1 MPENAKGNN
10 KNNGDGVVI
19 KLGDIVYR
27 ADGLRGS
34 VIAKAAGSGYVA
46 SYEGGKLEY
55 FSAND
60 LSNFWLIGKQIIGN
74 KAPTEPMEQE
84 VKDLQNQIAALR
96 KQEQQ
101 LRKQIYRVKNQFY
114 ESWEADRLAL
124 QEERTEQNLLSK
136 LRLNG
141 DNEED

>member
-1 MPENAKGNN
+1 MPEN

-34 VIAKAAGSGYVA
+34 VIAKAANNGYIA
-46 SYEGGKLEY
+46 SYEGGKMEH

-84 VKDLQNQIAALR
+84 VKDLQTQIAVLR
-96 KQEQQ
+96 EREKQ
-101 LRKQIYRVKNQFY
+101 LRKQIYRIKNQFF
-114 ESWEADRLAL
+114 ENWEAEKLAM
-124 QEERTEQNLLSK
+124 QEERTEQNRIAKEQSEET
-136 LRLNG
+136 G
-141 DNEED
+141 D